1 MEDLFKFA
9 CTLVLMT
16 VLISCY
22 VAVQL
27 IIVTVTRT
35 LLPTWAFVI
44 VLGWLVYINYR
55 VFLKGGE
62 Y

>member
-16 VLISCY
+16 ILISCY

-27 IIVTVTRT
+27 IIVAVAGTF
-35 LLPTWAFVI
+35 LPTWAFII
-44 VLGWLVYINYR
+44 VLGWLVYTNYR
-55 VFLKGGE
+55 VLLKGGE

>member
-27 IIVTVTRT
+27 IIIAVAGT
-35 LLPTWAFVI
+35 LLPTWAFII
-44 VLGWLVYINYR
+44 VLGWLVYTNYR
-55 VFLKGGE
+55 VLLKGGE

>member
-16 VLISCY
+16 VLISGY
-22 VAVQL
+22 VAIQL
-27 IIVTVTRT
+27 VILAVAGTF
-35 LLPTWAFVI
+35 LPTWAFVI
-44 VLGWLVYINYR
+44 VLGWLVYTNYR
-55 VFLKGGE
+55 VLLKGGE